1 METFTMSRKEVPRA
15 GLLKALLAGKATN
28 AQGAAALRL
37 SVRQVQRLKVR
48 FQTEGAVG
56 LLHRSRGR
64 PATPRLA
71 SGVRTQIDALLQTR
85 YQGFNDCHATEKL
98 REEAGL
104 GVSRATVRQRRR
116 ALGPPAQLRR
126 PPQGARPRPRPRA
139 RLCPRAP
146 RLGPS

>member
-48 FQTEGAVG
+48 FQTAGAVG
-56 LLHRSRGR
+56 VGHRSRGR

-71 SGVRTQIDALLQTR
+71 SGIETPVIEHQTQHEMAVNQSPASRKNTEEE
-85 YQGFNDCHATEKL
+85 GHAQNQK
-98 REEAGL
+98 
-104 GVSRATVRQRRR
+104 
-116 ALGPPAQLRR
+116 PAHQ
-126 PPQGARPRPRPRA
+126 
-139 RLCPRAP
+139 
-146 RLGPS
+146 